1 MKTII
6 IDDEPH
12 CRNVIER
19 ILAKHCPEITVV
31 DTATNG
37 VEGLKAILKHQP
49 DVVFL
54 DIEMPKMN
62 GFQMLDALGD
72 EDMTFTLI
80 FTTAY
85 DKFAVQAFKYSAFDY
100 LLKPIDDDELVAAV
114 QKLKKKNTSSQQIQ
128 QLRQNLHSKGEF
140 NRLTISHTK
149 GITFIELADIITLE
163 ADGNYTKI
171 YVVGG
176 EMVLASK
183 TLGYFDE
190 LLAEHPSFFRTH
202 KQFIINLGWI
212 KEYLSGDYNE
222 ILLKNGLTVK
232 LARTRREAF
241 MELFRRF

>member
-1 MKTII
+1 MKAIV

-19 ILAKHCPEITVV
+19 IVEKRCPEIDIV
-31 DTATNG
+31 ATCADG
-37 VEGLKAILKHQP
+37 IEGLKAILKHQP
-49 DVVFL
+49 EVVFL

-62 GFQMLDALGD
+62 GFQMLEALGND
-72 EDMTFTLI
+72 DICFTLI

-114 QKLKKKNTSSQQIQ
+114 HKLQKNNTPSQQIQ

-140 NRLTISHTK
+140 NKLTIAHTR
-149 GITFIELADIITLE
+149 GITFIELTDIIALE

-171 YVVGG
+171 YISGS
-176 EMVLASK
+176 ETVLASK

-190 LLAEHPSFFRTH
+190 LLSERRLFFRTH
-202 KQFIINLGWI
+202 KQFIISLNFI

-222 ILLKNGLTVK
+222 IVLKNGLTAK

-241 MELFRRF
+241 LALFKGF